1 MTDFAA
7 ILGLSEL
14 QVALGLIGFG
24 LLVVVMV
31 YNALRL
37 KKIDTTETTDEGFS
51 LASSG
56 DASSE
61 NTRQEPVLTDT
72 PKASA
77 PIREMASQKIDSLVD
92 AIVALRLP
100 ESISGKEILGLMD
113 AWPKNTLNLSLAE
126 GLANQ
131 VEGMDPIWEP
141 IHMNGQ
147 YTELQISI
155 QLANRQGPI
164 GLVDLSD
171 FLGRCQTL
179 GNELDAEI
187 DLPPVADL
195 LEEAK
200 QIDQF
205 SAQTDIQLGI
215 TVVPHKNLWNL
226 AEIQNAAIKSGFHL
240 ARDGKVFQR
249 INGNVVLYSL
259 MASKAN
265 FLRDDLEKPYIE
277 AITLLLDLPKVPQE
291 LSPFEMMLADAHL
304 LAEALGGHLVDDAGR
319 PLVDEA
325 VRAINSQLQEI
336 YVMMASQGIPAGS
349 LTAHRLFS

>member
-7 ILGLSEL
+7 TLGLSEL
-14 QVALGLIGFG
+14 QLALGLIGFV

-37 KKIDTTETTDEGFS
+37 RKTETSEISDEGFA
-51 LASSG
+51 LASNADSLK
-56 DASSE
+56 E
-61 NTRQEPVLTDT
+61 TRQEPVFSDA
-72 PKASA
+72 PKAS
-77 PIREMASQKIDSLVD
+77 PIIRDLTGHKIDSLID

-100 ESISGKEILGLMD
+100 ESISGKEILGLMES
-113 AWPKNTLNLSLAE
+113 WPKNTLNLSLVE

-131 VEGMDPIWEP
+131 VAGMDPIWEP
-141 IHMNGQ
+141 IDVNGQ
-147 YTELQISI
+147 YIELQVSI

-164 GLVDLSD
+164 GLVDLTD
-171 FLGRCQTL
+171 FLGRCQSL
-179 GNELDAEI
+179 ANELDAEI

-215 TVVPHKNLWNL
+215 TIIPHKGLWNL
-226 AEIQNAAIKSGFHL
+226 AEIQNVAVKAGFHL
-240 ARDGKVFQR
+240 ARDGKLFQR
-249 INGNVVLYSL
+249 INGHVLLYSM

-265 FLRDDLEKPYIE
+265 FLRDDLEKPQVE

-319 PLVDEA
+319 PLVDDA
-325 VRAINSQLQEI
+325 VRAINTQLLDI
-336 YVMMASQGIPAGS
+336 YVTMASQGIPAGS